1 MFKNLDEIKCRG
13 RRVIVRGDLNVP
25 MQFGAVTDST
35 RLDRFAA
42 TVQELSDKGARVAV
56 VSHLGRPQGEVRP
69 ELSLQPIAEALSTA
83 LGGRAVAFA
92 DNCIGAAAK
101 SAIDA
106 LPDGGIVLLE
116 NVRFH
121 AGEEANDP
129 TFIAALAENA
139 DLYVNDGFSV
149 SHRAHASTAGI
160 AGVLQA
166 YAGRGMQAELEA
178 LSAALEVPKKPVVA
192 LVGGAK
198 VSTKLSVLGHLL
210 HKVDSLII
218 GGGMANTFLF
228 ALGTDIGAS
237 LCEKELA
244 DKAREIMALAD
255 KVGCRIVLPSDV
267 VIAAGLE
274 EGIVTKVVPIAA
286 VPPNQMILD
295 AGPETRAA
303 LNLHLENC
311 GTLLWNGPLGAFE
324 VTPFDAGTNA
334 VAQRAAELT
343 AVGSLVSV
351 AGGGDTV
358 AALRRANA
366 IDDFSYVSTAGG
378 AFLEWM
384 EGSELPGV
392 AALNKY

>member
-1 MFKNLDEIKCRG
+1 MFKTLDEIECRG
-13 RRVIVRGDLNVP
+13 RCVLMRGDLNVP
-25 MQFGAVTDST
+25 MQDGLVTDST
-35 RLDRFAA
+35 RLDRFAP
-42 TVQELSDKGARVAV
+42 TVRELSDKGARVAV
-56 VSHLGRPQGEVRP
+56 ISHLGRPKGEAKP
-69 ELSLQPIAEALSTA
+69 ELSLRQIADALSTA

-92 DNCIGAAAK
+92 DDCIGDAAK
-101 SAIDA
+101 NAIDD

-116 NVRFH
+116 NLRFH

-139 DLYVNDGFSV
+139 DLFVNDGFSV

-160 AGVLQA
+160 AGALPA

-178 LSAALEVPKKPVVA
+178 LAAALEVPKKPVAA

-210 HKVDSLII
+210 NKVDSLII

-228 ALGTDIGAS
+228 ALGTDVGAS
-237 LCEKELA
+237 LCEKDLA
-244 DKAREIMALAD
+244 DTAREIMARAD
-255 KVGCRIVLPSDV
+255 ETGCQIVLPSDV

-274 EGIVTKVVPIAA
+274 EGIATEVVPIAA
-286 VPPNQMILD
+286 VPPDRMILD
-295 AGPETRAA
+295 VGPESSAA
-303 LNLHLENC
+303 LNQHLANC

-334 VAQRAAELT
+334 VARRAAELT
-343 AVGSLVSV
+343 AAGSLVSV

-358 AALRRANA
+358 AALRRADA
-366 IDDFSYVSTAGG
+366 IDGFSYVSTAGG
-378 AFLEWM
+378 AFLEWL
-384 EGSELPGV
+384 EGRELPGV
-392 AALNKY
+392 AALNY

>member
-1 MFKNLDEIKCRG
+1 MFKTLDEIECRG
-13 RRVIVRGDLNVP
+13 RCVLVRGDLNVP
-25 MQFGAVTDST
+25 MQNGVVTDST
-35 RLDRFAA
+35 RLDRFAP
-42 TVQELSDKGARVAV
+42 TVRELSDKGARVAV
-56 VSHLGRPQGEVRP
+56 ISHLGRPKGEAKP
-69 ELSLQPIAEALSTA
+69 ELSLRQIADALSTA
-83 LGGRAVAFA
+83 LGGRAVVFA
-92 DNCIGAAAK
+92 DDCIGDAAK
-101 SAIDA
+101 NAIDN

-116 NVRFH
+116 NLRFH

-129 TFIAALAENA
+129 TFVAALAENA
-139 DLYVNDGFSV
+139 DLFVNNGFSV

-160 AGVLQA
+160 AGALPA

-178 LSAALEVPKKPVVA
+178 LAAALEVPKKPVAA

-210 HKVDSLII
+210 DKVDSLII

-244 DKAREIMALAD
+244 DTAREIMARAD
-255 KVGCRIVLPSDV
+255 ETGCQIVLPSDV

-274 EGIVTKVVPIAA
+274 EGIATEVVPIAA
-286 VPPNQMILD
+286 VPPDRMILD
-295 AGPETRAA
+295 VGPESSAA
-303 LNLHLENC
+303 LNQHLANC

-334 VAQRAAELT
+334 VARRAAELT
-343 AVGSLVSV
+343 AAGSLVSV

-358 AALRRANA
+358 AALRRADAN
-366 IDDFSYVSTAGG
+366 DGFSFVSTAGG
-378 AFLEWM
+378 AFLEWL
-384 EGSELPGV
+384 EGRELPGV
-392 AALNKY
+392 AALNN

>member
-1 MFKNLDEIKCRG
+1 MFKTLDEIECRG
-13 RRVIVRGDLNVP
+13 RCVLVRGDLNVP
-25 MQFGAVTDST
+25 MQNGVVTDST
-35 RLDRFAA
+35 RLDRFAP
-42 TVQELSDKGARVAV
+42 TVRELSDKGARVAV
-56 VSHLGRPQGEVRP
+56 ISHLGRPKGEAKP
-69 ELSLQPIAEALSTA
+69 ELSLRQIVDALSTA

-92 DNCIGAAAK
+92 DDCIGDAAK
-101 SAIDA
+101 NAIDA

-116 NVRFH
+116 NLRFH

-129 TFIAALAENA
+129 TFVAALAENA
-139 DLYVNDGFSV
+139 DLFVNNGFSV

-160 AGVLQA
+160 AGALPA

-178 LSAALEVPKKPVVA
+178 LAAALEVPKKPVAA

-210 HKVDSLII
+210 DKVDSLII

-237 LCEKELA
+237 LCEKDLA
-244 DKAREIMALAD
+244 DTAREIMARAD
-255 KVGCRIVLPSDV
+255 ETGCQIVLPSDV

-274 EGIVTKVVPIAA
+274 EGIATEVVPIAA
-286 VPPNQMILD
+286 VPPDRMILD
-295 AGPETRAA
+295 VGPESSAA
-303 LNLHLENC
+303 LNQHLANC

-334 VAQRAAELT
+334 VARRAAELT
-343 AVGSLVSV
+343 AAGSLVSV

-358 AALRRANA
+358 AALRRADA
-366 IDDFSYVSTAGG
+366 IDGFSYVSTAGG
-378 AFLEWM
+378 AFLEWL
-384 EGSELPGV
+384 EGRELPGV
-392 AALNKY
+392 AALNN

>member
-1 MFKNLDEIKCRG
+1 MFKTLDEIECRG
-13 RRVIVRGDLNVP
+13 RCVLVRGDLNVP
-25 MQFGAVTDST
+25 MQNGVVTDSM
-35 RLDRFAA
+35 RLDRFAP

-56 VSHLGRPQGEVRP
+56 ISHLGRPKGEAKP
-69 ELSLQPIAEALSTA
+69 ELSLRQIVDALSTA
-83 LGGRAVAFA
+83 LGGRAVVFA
-92 DNCIGAAAK
+92 DDCIGDAAK
-101 SAIDA
+101 NAIDN

-116 NVRFH
+116 NLRFH

-129 TFIAALAENA
+129 TFVAALAENA
-139 DLYVNDGFSV
+139 DLFVNDGFSV

-160 AGVLQA
+160 AGALPA

-178 LSAALEVPKKPVVA
+178 LAAALEVPKKPVAA

-210 HKVDSLII
+210 DKVDSLII

-228 ALGTDIGAS
+228 ALGTNIGAS

-244 DKAREIMALAD
+244 DTARGIMARAD
-255 KVGCRIVLPSDV
+255 ETGCQIVLPSDV

-274 EGIVTKVVPIAA
+274 EGIATEVVPIAA
-286 VPPNQMILD
+286 VPPDRMILD
-295 AGPETRAA
+295 VGPESSAA
-303 LNLHLENC
+303 LNQHLANC

-334 VAQRAAELT
+334 VARRAAELT
-343 AVGSLVSV
+343 AAGSLVSV

-358 AALRRANA
+358 AALRRADA
-366 IDDFSYVSTAGG
+366 IDGFSYVSTAGG
-378 AFLEWM
+378 AFLEWV
-384 EGSELPGV
+384 EGRELPGV
-392 AALNKY
+392 AALDN

>member
-1 MFKNLDEIKCRG
+1 MFKTLDEIECRG
-13 RRVIVRGDLNVP
+13 RCVLMRGDLNVP
-25 MQFGAVTDST
+25 MQDGLVTDST
-35 RLDRFAA
+35 RLDRFAP
-42 TVQELSDKGARVAV
+42 TVRELSDKGARVAV
-56 VSHLGRPQGEVRP
+56 ISHLGRPKGEAKP
-69 ELSLQPIAEALSTA
+69 ELSLRQIADALSTA

-92 DNCIGAAAK
+92 DDCIGEAAK
-101 SAIDA
+101 NAIDD

-116 NVRFH
+116 NLRFH

-129 TFIAALAENA
+129 TFVAALAENA
-139 DLYVNDGFSV
+139 DLFVNDGFSV

-160 AGVLQA
+160 AGALPA

-178 LSAALEVPKKPVVA
+178 LAAALEVPKKPVAA

-210 HKVDSLII
+210 DKVDSLII

-237 LCEKELA
+237 LCEKDLA
-244 DKAREIMALAD
+244 DTAREIMARAD
-255 KVGCRIVLPSDV
+255 ETGCQIVLPSDV

-274 EGIVTKVVPIAA
+274 EGIATEVVPIAA
-286 VPPNQMILD
+286 VPPDRMILD
-295 AGPETRAA
+295 VGPESSAA
-303 LNLHLENC
+303 LNQRLANC

-334 VAQRAAELT
+334 VARRAAELT
-343 AVGSLVSV
+343 AAGSLVSV

-358 AALRRANA
+358 AALRRADAN
-366 IDDFSYVSTAGG
+366 DGFSYVSTAGG
-378 AFLEWM
+378 AFLEWL
-384 EGSELPGV
+384 EGRELPGV
-392 AALNKY
+392 AALNN

>member
-1 MFKNLDEIKCRG
+1 MFKTLDEIECRG
-13 RRVIVRGDLNVP
+13 RCVLVRGDLNVP
-25 MQFGAVTDST
+25 MQNGVVTDST
-35 RLDRFAA
+35 RLDRFAP
-42 TVQELSDKGARVAV
+42 TVRELSDKGARVAV
-56 VSHLGRPQGEVRP
+56 ISHLGRPKGEAKP
-69 ELSLQPIAEALSTA
+69 ELSLRQIADALSTA

-92 DNCIGAAAK
+92 DDCIGDAAK
-101 SAIDA
+101 NAIDA

-116 NVRFH
+116 NLRFH

-129 TFIAALAENA
+129 TFVAALAENA
-139 DLYVNDGFSV
+139 DLFVNNGFSV

-160 AGVLQA
+160 AGALPA

-178 LSAALEVPKKPVVA
+178 LAAALEVPKKPVAA

-210 HKVDSLII
+210 DKVDSLII

-237 LCEKELA
+237 LCEKDLA
-244 DKAREIMALAD
+244 DTAREIMARAD
-255 KVGCRIVLPSDV
+255 ETGCQIVLPSDV

-274 EGIVTKVVPIAA
+274 EGIATEVVPIAA
-286 VPPNQMILD
+286 VPPDRMILD
-295 AGPETRAA
+295 VGPESSAA
-303 LNLHLENC
+303 LNQHLANC

-334 VAQRAAELT
+334 VARRAAELT
-343 AVGSLVSV
+343 AAGSLVSV

-358 AALRRANA
+358 AALRRADA
-366 IDDFSYVSTAGG
+366 IDGFSYVSTAGG
-378 AFLEWM
+378 AFLEWL
-384 EGSELPGV
+384 EGRELPGV
-392 AALNKY
+392 AALNN